1 MRGLDAWITGQ
12 HDPNA
17 PFNETHWTE
26 TPLLSPVLDKCD
38 WITEEQLD
46 DEAVSE
52 ELGRIIGTVVEE
64 FLEHKRTG
72 LRPYLTLRERADH
85 VRGSASELAEEA
97 RQLWEKRPR
106 E

>member
-26 TPLLSPVLDKCD
+26 TLLLSPVLDKCD

-52 ELGRIIGTVVEE
+52 ELCRIIGTVVDG
-64 FLEHKRTG
+64 FLESKRAEAK
-72 LRPYLTLRERADH
+72 PHLTLRERVYH

-97 RQLWEKRPR
+97 RQLWEKRSR
-106 E
+106 K